1 MLGTYLV
8 SLMNVTVRCIPLI
21 ESRDRSDLGLEEEG
35 GVVASLTTDES

>member
-8 SLMNVTVRCIPLI
+8 SLMNVTVMCMPLI

-35 GVVASLTTDES
+35 VVASLTTDES